1 MKNMNIVS
9 KITLIALGTTLLLS
23 NCRKGCTDPEANN
36 YDEKAKKNDESC
48 TYDEDESYAVPS
60 VYIFT
65 DAAGNNTV
73 SFSGQY
79 ARLDMLSEMATYLK
93 TSNTAGTSVSLTTL
107 QAMYANN
114 AHTWIDANSLG
125 MTGSSKQL
133 KNKTA
138 YSSADGSPDAG
149 IQIWIEDYMDSLAS
163 LSALTVTGAE
173 SGTTGTAGVWP
184 NDGTKGPYLM
194 SANGVEYMQ
203 IIEKTLMSAVFSSQI
218 TVNYLGT
225 LSDDDN
231 EIVTDAGASK
241 YYTEME
247 HHWDEAY
254 GYFTT
259 EVTYPTL
266 GTDRF
271 WGKYA
276 DGREGI
282 LSSATIISEAFRKG
296 RAAISNADYTERDAQ
311 IVIIRTELEK
321 VQAGTAIHYLNEAK
335 SNISANTTRNHVLSE
350 AYAFVNGIRFG
361 YNSING
367 QSITAAEIDQV
378 LGFLGNDFNNITVAD
393 INNAIDLLALKINL
407 TSVKDNL

>member
-1 MKNMNIVS
+1 MNIVS
-9 KITLIALGTTLLLS
+9 KITLIALGTTILLS

-48 TYDEDESYAVPS
+48 TYDADESYAVPS
-60 VYIFT
+60 TYIFT

-114 AHTWIDANSLG
+114 TYTWTDVNALG
-125 MTGSSKQL
+125 MTGSTKQL
-133 KNKTA
+133 KDKTA
-138 YSSADGSPDAG
+138 FFSADGSPDAG

-173 SGTTGTAGVWP
+173 SGTSGTAGVWP

-203 IIEKTLMSAVFSSQI
+203 IIEKTLMSAVFASQI

-225 LSDDDN
+225 LYNDDN
-231 EIVTDAGASK
+231 ATASDAAAGK

-259 EVTYPTL
+259 EISFPSS

-271 WGKYA
+271 WGKYS

-296 RAAISNADYTERDAQ
+296 RAAISNTDYTERDAQ

-367 QSITAAEIDQV
+367 MSITAAEIDQV
-378 LGFLGNDFNNITVAD
+378 LSYMGNDFNNITIID
-393 INNAIDLLALKINL
+393 INNAIDLLASKTGL